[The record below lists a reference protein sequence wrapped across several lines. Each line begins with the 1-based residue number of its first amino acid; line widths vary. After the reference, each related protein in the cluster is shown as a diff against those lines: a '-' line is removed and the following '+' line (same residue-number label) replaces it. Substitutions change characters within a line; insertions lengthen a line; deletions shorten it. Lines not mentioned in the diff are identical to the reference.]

1 MGQTVINISIDEDLK
16 NEFEDVCTKM
26 GLSISSAINLFAKTV
41 VREKRFPIDLRY
53 IEPSKEEVLSAL
65 EQLHKDAELNGTSN
79 MTMAEIDEEIRKTR
93 EEKHLR

>member
-1 MGQTVINISIDEDLK
+1 MGQTLISIRIDEDLK
-16 NEFEDVCTKM
+16 NEFEDICTKM
-26 GLSISSAINLFAKTV
+26 GLSMSSAINIFAKTV
-41 VREKRFPIDLRY
+41 VREKRVPFEIRY

-79 MTMAEIDEEIRKTR
+79 MTMEEIDEEIRKTR